1 MQFFPLVINHDG
13 NTVTKSH
20 EIWNHINKG
29 RKGLWIVW
37 GNLCK
42 EREEE
47 RLALLEEPRQ
57 IYILILKSNCCY
69 NYLRL
74 SFSCVSQ
81 DEALFSFP
89 LISCAFCSLL
99 GFVFISV
106 LFPLLVVLPTNTP
119 VISSSLTVP
128 SFWIVSSSFASVLL
142 KSHDFCYQPENS
154 QPELLQGKHWSAK
167 STTLTLMHIEK
178 VGSKHIQ
185 MFN

>member
-1 MQFFPLVINHDG
+1 MHPIVQITKIVLFPHNLEAFFFCLFFITWYNRSLCSTTVVSISLEIMDWIITWMQFFPLVINHDG

-29 RKGLWIVW
+29 RKELWIVW

-47 RLALLEEPRQ
+47 RLALLEEPQQ

-74 SFSCVSQ
+74 AFSCVSQ

-89 LISCAFCSLL
+89 LISCAF
-99 GFVFISV
+99 
-106 LFPLLVVLPTNTP
+106 
-119 VISSSLTVP
+119 SSS
-128 SFWIVSSSFASVLL
+128 WALL
-142 KSHDFCYQPENS
+142 LFLCFSHF
-154 QPELLQGKHWSAK
+154 
-167 STTLTLMHIEK
+167 
-178 VGSKHIQ
+178 
-185 MFN
+185 